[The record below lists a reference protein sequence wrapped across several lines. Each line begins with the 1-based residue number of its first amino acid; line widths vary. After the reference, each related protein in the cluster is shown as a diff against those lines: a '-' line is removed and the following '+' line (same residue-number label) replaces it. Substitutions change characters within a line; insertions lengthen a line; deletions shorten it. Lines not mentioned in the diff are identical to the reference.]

1 MDSIC
6 FGRILISE
14 TPGAGRRIPA
24 VSQGGPH
31 RVRTPLKKKKKKALT
46 GLEGTG
52 AGGQA
57 KSPGLV
63 PSTSSLLPVGHGQMM
78 CEASR
83 EAPSLAGSLLC
94 SRGSSAVILALT
106 PDNLVLSRTGP
117 WFLGKQGAGG
127 HVSQRGWEGKSAAP
141 CDAQSKLKNIK
152 TT

>member
-1 MDSIC
+1 MLWKD
-6 FGRILISE
+6 FN
-14 TPGAGRRIPA
+14 RRNARSWEEDPRG
-24 VSQGGPH
+24 SPQGEN
-31 RVRTPLKKKKKKALT
+31 PLKKKKKKALT

-57 KSPGLV
+57 KSPGSV

-106 PDNLVLSRTGP
+106 PDNLVLSWTGL
-117 WFLGKQGAGG
+117 WFLGKQGA
-127 HVSQRGWEGKSAAP
+127 RGSRLPVRLGRKGCNALRR
-141 CDAQSKLKNIK
+141 SKQIK
-152 TT
+152 KY